1 MHSIPGAE
9 MNDNLIEIRDLRV
22 AFAGQEVVH
31 GLNLD
36 IRRGE
41 CLALV
46 GESGSGK
53 SVTAHSILRL
63 LPGKNVSSSGAI
75 RYNGVDLL
83 HSSEQQMRGLR
94 GNRIAMIFQEPMTSL
109 NPLHTVEKQ
118 VSEVLEIHKGLKGR
132 AARERT
138 LELLELVGIRQP
150 LQRLKAYP
158 HQLSGG
164 QRQRVMIAMALAN
177 EPELLIA
184 DEPTTALDVTVQQ
197 KILELL
203 IELQQRLGMS
213 LLLISHDLNLVRRIA
228 QRVCVMRHGEI
239 VEQADCETLFRTPQ
253 HPYSRLLIEAEP
265 SGAPVPSEY
274 DHNLLEVD
282 DLKVWFPL
290 PKALF
295 SRQQDYIKAVDGV
308 SFTLQRGKTLGIV
321 GESGSG
327 KSTLGQAILRLV
339 ESEGN
344 IRFGNKQLSLLNQRL
359 MRPLRRQIQVVFQD
373 PFGSLS
379 PRMSVQ
385 QIIAEG
391 LLTHGIGTEAEREAA
406 VIRVLEEVGL
416 DPQSRHRYPHEFS
429 GGQRQRISIAR
440 ALVLEPALILL
451 DEPTSAL
458 DRTVQKQ
465 VVELLRQLQI
475 KHGLTYLFISH
486 DLAVVHAL
494 AHDLMVIKDGKVV
507 EQGSSREIFAAPQH
521 PYTQELL
528 KASGLKPDT
537 KPCGS
542 EPAREYGVS
551 VT

>member
-1 MHSIPGAE
+1 MQNH
-9 MNDNLIEIRDLRV
+9 LIEIRDLRV
-22 AFAGQEVVH
+22 AFGEQAVVH

-63 LPGKNVSSSGAI
+63 LPGKSVSSSGSI
-75 RYNGVDLL
+75 TYNGVNLL
-83 HSSEQQMRGLR
+83 QASEQHLRGLR

-265 SGAPVPSEY
+265 SGAPVPSAY
-274 DHNLLEVD
+274 QHNLLEVD

-295 SRQQDYIKAVDGV
+295 SRSQAYIKAVDGV
-308 SFTLQRGKTLGIV
+308 SFRLQRGKTLGIV

-339 ESEGN
+339 ESEGE

-416 DPQSRHRYPHEFS
+416 DPKSRHRYPHEFS

-486 DLAVVHAL
+486 DLAVVQAL
-494 AHDLMVIKDGKVV
+494 AHDLLVIKDGQVV
-507 EQGSSREIFAAPQH
+507 EQGASREIFAAPQH

-528 KASGLKPDT
+528 KASGLKPL
-537 KPCGS
+537 KSPVGAS
-542 EPAREYGVS
+542 LLAKAV
-551 VT
+551 VQI